1 MISREEANHMSE
13 QELLERQ
20 RKGAKK
26 TATIVGLIA
35 FGIFMLTLYLNL
47 NN

>member
-1 MISREEANHMSE
+1 MITREEASNMSE
-13 QELLERQ
+13 QELLDRQ

-47 NN
+47 KN